1 MFSVGIDMIEISRI
15 EKSMNRPGFL
25 KFVFSEEEIFYFE
38 KKSFPCQS
46 IAAAFCAKEAFSKA
60 MGTGVRGFKLKEIEL
75 LHDDLGAPYIFL
87 KGNAKK
93 LFSGKIANISVS
105 LTHTK
110 DYASAV
116 VLCEKIN

>member
-1 MFSVGIDMIEISRI
+1 MVEISRI
-15 EKSMNRPGFL
+15 EKSMKKPSFL
-25 KFVFSEEEIFYFE
+25 KFVFSEEEIFYF
-38 KKSFPCQS
+38 KKNKFPCQS

-60 MGTGVRGFKLKEIEL
+60 MGTGLRGFKLKEIQL
-75 LHDDLGAPYIFL
+75 LHDDLGAPYISL

-110 DYASAV
+110 NYASAV